1 MRVPVSPPGQPTDP
15 TSLHPSSLLMS
26 RSVAVLSGALARSTM
41 SLVLLAIGLACGSES
56 DPSKPGADLVV
67 TLTGPGNVSTLD
79 TPTYTVRVENQG
91 PDAAADVV
99 ASLDLPSGMTPANGA
114 SVDVTGGVA
123 SWPALAS
130 LGSGAAQDFT
140 VTLVPGGAG
149 TGTLSAHAASSTRD
163 PVPGNNDG
171 SSAGARIAVTITAL
185 PTSTNLQVAFVGAL
199 DGANGSTVK
208 ATVHTV
214 NAGPL
219 EATNVSVVLEL
230 PDAVGA
236 TNLVPADGVR
246 TAGRITWTIA
256 TLASGA
262 ALDVTVDLKV
272 PLVSATG
279 LTATVTSAVSESQP
293 ADNAA
298 SITMRAVVDA
308 LYTVIGEGQGDNF
321 GWEAEDVGD
330 VNGDGKHDFAIS
342 APENDAGGNNAG
354 RCYVYSGA
362 NGALLYTVT
371 GDTPNG
377 QLGLAMAAVGDLNGD
392 GVEEIAFGAPFAST
406 GSAPGYVLVVNGSN
420 GQTLWRFNSS
430 AVTFAGY
437 GVGPAGDLNGDGVP
451 DVLIGAPGRSP
462 GGIAQ
467 AGTVFVA
474 SGVDGTLFAAVDGD
488 VASATFGS
496 GMNTIGDLNG
506 DQIADFA
513 IGSSAESGGRI
524 RVYSGADG
532 NLLYPALSM
541 PNGGTLG
548 QFWIFPTGD
557 MDGDGLPDI
566 FAADINNATG
576 GVNRGQA
583 YIFSGASG
591 NLIRTF
597 NGESAG
603 DQFGMGRPIA
613 DVNGD
618 GKTDL
623 VLAGWL
629 RSEGATASGKMY
641 VVDGATGAT
650 LRSLVSTVFNETLG
664 FDVIGVGD
672 VTGDGLTD
680 YIITAGQ
687 SINQGRGYLIP
698 GVPLQ

>member
-1 MRVPVSPPGQPTDP
+1 MPRHAGVIPSGR
-15 TSLHPSSLLMS
+15 TSLRLLIF
-26 RSVAVLSGALARSTM
+26 A
-41 SLVLLAIGLACGSES
+41 LLAVGLACGSES
-56 DPSKPGADLVV
+56 EPSKPDADLVV
-67 TLTGPGNVSTLD
+67 TLTGPSNVSTTD
-79 TPTYTVRVENQG
+79 TPTYTVRVENHG
-91 PDAAADVV
+91 PDPAADVV
-99 ASLDLPSGMTPANGA
+99 ASLDLVAGLTPQAG
-114 SVDVTGGVA
+114 SPVTVSGGVA
-123 SWPALAS
+123 SWPAVTALAA
-130 LGSGAAQDFT
+130 GQAQEFS
-140 VTLVPGGAG
+140 VTLMPGSAG
-149 TGTLSAHAASSTRD
+149 NGTLSAHATSSTRD
-163 PVPGNNDG
+163 PVTGNNNG
-171 SSAGARIAVTITAL
+171 AAAEARIAVTVTAVPAGTDL
-185 PTSTNLQVAFVGAL
+185 RISFVGLL
-199 DGANGSTVK
+199 DGANGSIVK
-208 ATVHTV
+208 ATMRVM

-219 EATNVSVVLEL
+219 DASNGSVVLDL
-230 PDAVGA
+230 PDPIEA

-246 TAGRITWTIA
+246 SGGKITWT
-256 TLASGA
+256 LASLAAGA
-262 ALDVTVDLKV
+262 SLDVTVDLKV
-272 PLVSATG
+272 PLLSATG

-293 ADNAA
+293 ADNVA
-298 SITMRAVVDA
+298 STTLRAVVGA
-308 LYTVIGEGQGDNF
+308 AYTVTGEGQGDNF

-362 NGALLYTVT
+362 TGALLYMVT
-371 GDTPNG
+371 GDVPNG
-377 QLGLAMAAVGDLNGD
+377 ELGLAMAAVGDLNGD
-392 GVEEIAFGAPFAST
+392 GVEDIAFGAPFAST
-406 GSAPGYVLVVNGSN
+406 GSAPGYVLVVNGTN
-420 GQTLWRFNSS
+420 GQVLWRFNST

-437 GVGPAGDLNGDGVP
+437 AVGPAGDLNGDGVP
-451 DVLIGAPGRSP
+451 DVLIAAPGRSP
-462 GGIAQ
+462 GGIPQ
-467 AGTVFVA
+467 SGTVFVA
-474 SGVDGTLFAAVDGD
+474 SGVDGTLFAAVNGD
-488 VASATFGS
+488 VASATFGAGVS
-496 GMNTIGDLNG
+496 SIGDLNG
-506 DQIADFA
+506 DQIPDFA
-513 IGSSAESGGRI
+513 VGSSAEAGGRI

-532 NLLYPALSM
+532 NLLYPALST

-566 FAADINNATG
+566 FAADINNGTG
-576 GVNRGQA
+576 GANRGQA
-583 YIFSGASG
+583 YLFSGATG
-591 NLIRTF
+591 NRIRTF

-629 RSEGATASGKMY
+629 RNEGALASGKMY

-650 LRSLVSTVFNETLG
+650 LRSLVSTIPNETLG

-687 SINQGRGYLIP
+687 AINQGKAYLIP